1 MLFRYMNILEL
12 RDGIFIEPSGCAAF
26 AGYVGMGTDGDMAE
40 YAESHV
46 LADTM
51 KQATHIIW
59 ATGGSGAVV
68 RSAPLPLIHTTM
80 S

>member
-1 MLFRYMNILEL
+1 MNILEQK
-12 RDGIFIEPSGCAAF
+12 DGIFIEPSSCAAF

-40 YAESHV
+40 YVESHV

-59 ATGGSGAVV
+59 ATGGSMVPEEVREEYRHAVPV
-68 RSAPLPLIHTTM
+68 PEDN
-80 S
+80 